1 MAGSAD
7 VASGFILSGR
17 TIQGA
22 FVFAYLLVVAAV
34 AFGAVGQS
42 RVKAL
47 AAPSDAKLAAVVDV
61 VGVVAIGAVGD
72 ASAGCIVVVVVRT
85 AAVLFAVGGVGIA
98 GHALTRAQLALE
110 AEGGGDELAI
120 RTCSVALGLSH
131 YFVVVGSA
139 IIIAGVAFSLQS
151 SEASCASSCT
161 G

>member
-7 VASGFILSGR
+7 VASGFILSWWA
-17 TIQGA
+17 IQGA

-42 RVKAL
+42 LVKAL

-61 VGVVAIGAVGD
+61 VGVEAIGAFGD

-85 AAVLFAVGGVGIA
+85 ATVLFAVGGVDFA
-98 GHALTRAQLALE
+98 GHALARAELALE

-120 RTCSVALGLSH
+120 GTCSVALGLSH
-131 YFVVVGSA
+131 YFVVISSA
-139 IIIAGVAFSLQS
+139 IIIAGVALSLQS